1 MENISENVKEYE
13 RLSIP
18 DLEAQPSGVQFN
30 PNIFG
35 NIPVEVTVLLGKS
48 KVPLDKVLSLSKGDL
63 IELNKHAGEEV
74 DLLVN
79 GQLIAK
85 GEVVAIG
92 NNYGVKVTKVLT

>member
-1 MENISENVKEYE
+1 MDVDNIKEYE
-13 RLSIP
+13 RLNIP
-18 DLEAQPSGVQFN
+18 DLESQPSGVQFN

-92 NNYGVKVTKVLT
+92 NNYGVKVTKVLS